1 MVTVCVSGWCLKI
14 VVLCSWYQSLLNNN
28 SRNPFVADV
37 FGPMWINA
45 CNDCFYINGIR
56 WLESHVNILSD
67 SFEGDT
73 VGFQLLRLLSSNP
86 GMEMRKVWLPL
97 SWRRLEQGRVEK
109 EVGVERGKLASKR
122 FVCTQFCSTLL
133 FWSVCFCPLQ
143 NESAW
148 RFINFFKS
156 GVKRCG
162 THQRG
167 EVEQIWKGAVF
178 HLLACVCSPHPSW
191 SQRGLN
197 WCPPHFSS
205 SCYLHVTL
213 ILIHLKSEKSRARQL
228 LSPAQSSVSRAL
240 QPHSI
245 AVFALAWI
253 FHTMTFLG
261 CTV

>member
-28 SRNPFVADV
+28 NRNPVVADV
-37 FGPMWINA
+37 FGPVWINA
-45 CNDCFYINGIR
+45 RNDSFYINGIR
-56 WLESHVNILSD
+56 RLESHVNVLSD
-67 SFEGDT
+67 SFEGT
-73 VGFQLLRLLSSNP
+73 QSGSSCWGCWAAIQVWKWERFACLSREGGWN
-86 GMEMRKVWLPL
+86 
-97 SWRRLEQGRVEK
+97 GRVEK

-148 RFINFFKS
+148 RFINFLKS

-178 HLLACVCSPHPSW
+178 HLLACVCSPLLLMEP
-191 SQRGLN
+191 
-197 WCPPHFSS
+197 
-205 SCYLHVTL
+205 
-213 ILIHLKSEKSRARQL
+213 ERAEL
-228 LSPAQSSVSRAL
+228 MSAP
-240 QPHSI
+240 
-245 AVFALAWI
+245 F
-253 FHTMTFLG
+253 
-261 CTV
+261 